1 MNDPR
6 TVDHLSYSQ
15 ISSFLR
21 CPRAWAADKLEGK
34 RSQPS
39 SALIKGSTVDRVS
52 TAVWRDRISRED
64 ALHLAEDEFARQV
77 EAQGGRDAIDWSSQ
91 SYAGALDSSINMADA
106 FVRELSPLVEPQD
119 VQVRVERKIPGTDR
133 YLLGF
138 IDAVGDDDWLIDV
151 KTGSRRM
158 PQADADTD
166 VQASAYAWLLGRPLR
181 FSFFRV
187 IDTGKNLYTETV
199 DTTRTS
205 RALEVFEDTARA
217 VSQMID
223 AGNYP
228 ANPNWGCRW
237 CPIRSDCVG
246 AFTWEN
252 GRVPDNN
259 PEQE

>member
-1 MNDPR
+1 MNDPA

-34 RSQPS
+34 RSRVS

-52 TAVWRDRISRED
+52 SAVWRDRISPQD
-64 ALHLAEDEFARQV
+64 ALELAEDEFARQV
-77 EAQGGRDAIDWSSQ
+77 DQQGGRDVIDWTSQ
-91 SYAGALDSSINMADA
+91 SYASALDSSIKMADA
-106 FVRELSPLVEPQD
+106 FVRDLSPLVEPQD
-119 VQVRVERKIPGTDR
+119 VQVRVEKPIPGTKR
-133 YLLGF
+133 TLLGF

-158 PQADADTD
+158 PQADADVD

-187 IDTGKNLYTETV
+187 VDTGKNVYTETV
-199 DTTRTS
+199 DTTRSAT
-205 RALEVFEDTARA
+205 ALEVFEDTARA
-217 VSQMID
+217 VSNLID
-223 AGNYP
+223 AGHYP
-228 ANPNWGCRW
+228 ASPGWQCRW
-237 CPIRSDCVG
+237 CPIRPDCVG
-246 AFTWEN
+246 AFTWET
-252 GRVPDNN
+252 GRVPLNN